1 MSLKHSYTFLAPIY
15 DTIVSKATAP
25 MRRTSLAN
33 LDDINNKDI
42 LLCGIGTGL
51 DLPHLPPG
59 ARYTG
64 IDLTPA
70 MLTRALQR
78 RRDDLDMTF
87 DTGDVMQL
95 PYDDA
100 VFDHVIMH
108 LILAVVPEPEKA
120 LREAARVLKPGG
132 KIYILDKFLRPGQ
145 LAPMRRLLNI
155 LIQHIATRTDVVFE
169 SLLTTTPE
177 LSVLHDENCIPGG
190 WFRTIVVQKKA

>member
-1 MSLKHSYTFLAPIY
+1 LSLKHSYTFLAPIY